1 MTVDRA
7 ALIDTA
13 VDVIARTLTRETRS
27 WSWDNPL
34 PQYDAERENCRADA
48 REILGEVLPLIADF
62 IEDELTRPYKVP
74 GDPES
79 YFTTTDTWN
88 NAVETAAHRIRML
101 VPAST
106 ERI

>member
-1 MTVDRA
+1 MTVDRD
-7 ALIDTA
+7 ALIDAA
-13 VDVIARTLTRETRS
+13 VRAVHETQPEGAFDAADDVWLRSDMSIAL
-27 WSWDNPL
+27 D
-34 PQYDAERENCRADA
+34 
-48 REILGEVLPLIADF
+48 VFVPLIAGY

-101 VPAST
+101 VTAST